1 MKNIGRYLLIF
12 ITILMVGT
20 TLSGC
25 MTITQEDYL
34 REAEKYM
41 KKKYGEKF
49 KAIEYGMDYSLYISP
64 VSHPEWKVTVSF
76 PEPKLWNVEFQ
87 DNYVAF
93 LLKDELESAIE
104 KTAKEV
110 YEDCKVFC
118 RPMGF
123 PLRPEWNRDTT
134 LEEYCTESVSVLYLI
149 IGGDGSN
156 KEKDITTFLEK
167 NCASDIRMEIMEI
180 VYVSKE
186 QLQELEERGL
196 DRLFREKLYYWRTH
210 VVIREEVTLNFDEIE
225 WRAGDLQ
232 LENK

>member
-12 ITILMVGT
+12 ITILLVGS

-41 KKKYGEKF
+41 RKKYGEKF

-76 PEPKLWNVEFQ
+76 PKPKLWNVEFQ

-93 LLKDELESAIE
+93 LLKDELES
-104 KTAKEV
+104 EV
-110 YEDCKVFC
+110 KKIATDVYGDCKVFC

-123 PLRPEWNRDTT
+123 ALPGEWNRDTT
-134 LEEYCTESVSVLYLI
+134 LEEYYTDNISTLRLF

-156 KEKDITTFLEK
+156 KERDVTTFLEK
-167 NCASDIRMEIMEI
+167 YCKSDNKMKIMEI
-180 VYVSKE
+180 VYVSNE
-186 QLQELEERGL
+186 QLQELKERQL
-196 DRLFREKLYYWRTH
+196 DWLFNERLYYWRTH
-210 VVIREEVTLNFDEIE
+210 VVLKGKSELSYNEVE

-232 LENK
+232 LEN